1 MIGLGG
7 ERRDH
12 WDPALMPDQ
21 RVLHYWGAKRF
32 AGPWFAKEVEG
43 KLGYT
48 WDTYFL
54 YGPDA
59 TWDALTGR
67 WSAAAE
73 RYWIPVRSCG
83 TSWRL
88 LSRNS
93 VID

>member
-21 RVLHYWGAKRF
+21 RVLHFWDAKRF
-32 AGPWFAKEVEG
+32 AGPWFAKQVEG

-59 TWDALTGR
+59 TWGALPG
-67 WSAAAE
+67 
-73 RYWIPVRSCG
+73 P
-83 TSWRL
+83 L
-88 LSRNS
+88 LSSGRT
-93 VID
+93 ILDTGPELQDKLAPLIKE